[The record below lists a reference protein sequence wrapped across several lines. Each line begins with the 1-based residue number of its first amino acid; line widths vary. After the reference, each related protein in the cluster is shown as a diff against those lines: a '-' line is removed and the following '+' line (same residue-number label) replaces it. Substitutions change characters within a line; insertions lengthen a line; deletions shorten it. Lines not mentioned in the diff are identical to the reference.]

1 MSRLFDENRVYTIN
15 EISDPLRVSPVT
27 LTRAIHR
34 GRLRALRV
42 GGQWRIPGREIL
54 RYLYLETKLS
64 LATRQSRAPH
74 QPPQAPR
81 RPD

>member
-54 RYLYLETKLS
+54 RYLYLETKAS
-64 LATRQSRAPH
+64 LAKRQSRASHHPLR
-74 QPPQAPR
+74 ARR
-81 RPD
+81 RPG

>member
-64 LATRQSRAPH
+64 LARRQSRAPH
-74 QPPQAPR
+74 QPRQVRR

>member
-54 RYLYLETKLS
+54 RYLYLETKAS
-64 LATRQSRAPH
+64 LAKRQSRAPH
-74 QPPQAPR
+74 HPLRARR
-81 RPD
+81 RPG

>member
-1 MSRLFDENRVYTIN
+1 MSRLFDENRVYTIS
-15 EISDPLRVSPVT
+15 EISGPLRVSPVT

-54 RYLYLETKLS
+54 RYLYLETKAS
-64 LATRQSRAPH
+64 LARRQSRVTH
-74 QPPQAPR
+74 
-81 RPD
+81 